1 MSYDNEQIVEWYLF
15 QIPEYAHS
23 LQGSWYDK
31 ALNYK
36 ETQSEKLM
44 KLIAE
49 QGNTGLCQE
58 VRCSLG

>member
-1 MSYDNEQIVEWYLF
+1 MSQ
-15 QIPEYAHS
+15 S

-36 ETQSEKLM
+36 EAQSEKLM